1 MTRIHFL
8 LTCLYV
14 SSLTLLSS
22 GQAAA
27 HQWDTPVPH
36 LSERMQLVKTGH
48 CPNCTLSD
56 ADFSY
61 KELAGTTLT
70 GADLR
75 QASFTRTGL
84 KNAILIGAD
93 LRSANFT
100 WADLHGTDFTDANLY
115 GASLS
120 GSRNLSR
127 AIFCRTVMPDGTVSN
142 LHC

>member
-1 MTRIHFL
+1 M
-8 LTCLYV
+8 
-14 SSLTLLSS
+14 
-22 GQAAA
+22 
-27 HQWDTPVPH
+27 PH
-36 LSERMQLVKTGH
+36 LSERMQLVKTGN

-56 ADFSY
+56 ADLSY

-75 QASFTRTGL
+75 QANFMRTGL
-84 KNAILIGAD
+84 KDAFLVGAD
-93 LRSANFT
+93 LRFANFT
-100 WADLHGTDFTDANLY
+100 WADLYGTDFTDANLY

-120 GSRNLSR
+120 GSRNLSQ